1 MRAEQPGAKPLA
13 PPRGEIGL
21 KKDFSGEPGK
31 QNPVSGKAGNALE
44 IER

>member
-1 MRAEQPGAKPLA
+1 MVLTKG
-13 PPRGEIGL
+13 
-21 KKDFSGEPGK
+21 FSGEPGK